1 MKLLISTFVSR
12 LLIGFS
18 EVMKVQYV
26 LLAIVATVLAA
37 CGEEPPMEILDNPQ
51 SGLSTLDTTEV
62 EAILHQHIAILASD
76 EYEGRAPATPGE
88 EKTISY
94 LQQEFSALG
103 IQPGNGDSYFQS
115 VSVTETTTASDAVL
129 MLEGNDYQVA
139 LSYGDQMMVSSQQQI
154 PAISVLDSELIFVG
168 YGVVAPERSWNDYAG
183 IDVTDKTVVI
193 LVNDP
198 GYATQ
203 DPNIFN
209 GNAMTYYGRWT
220 YKYEEAARQGAAA
233 ALIVHETGPAG
244 YSWEVVSSS
253 WSGPQIGLQAANLNV
268 DKVDIEGWL
277 TLDSA
282 QALFAGA
289 GLSYQQ
295 LKAAAAETGFSAVAM
310 SDITASVSITNSV
323 RESQSQNL
331 IAMIPGSQRPE
342 ETIIYTGHWDHLGV
356 NLELPGDNI
365 YNGAADNATGTAAL
379 LALAKLHAAEPAPA
393 RSIVFL
399 AVTAEESGLLGSRWY
414 SENPIFPLEKT
425 VANINMDNLNT
436 FGPMRDIVVVGDG
449 SSEMEN
455 YLQEAADKQ
464 NRYLAAEPNPERG
477 YYYRSDHFNFA
488 KVGVP
493 ALYAGSGEDSREH
506 GREWGAEQAQEYTDN
521 RYHAPSDEYDPDWD
535 LSGAAQDIFIYFDIA
550 NKLSQETTFPNWFEG
565 NEFKAIRDASASA
578 R

>member
-1 MKLLISTFVSR
+1 MKLLISTFASR

-310 SDITASVSITNSV
+310 SDITATVNITNSV

>member
-1 MKLLISTFVSR
+1 MKLLISTFASR

-310 SDITASVSITNSV
+310 SDITATVNITNSV

-464 NRYLAAEPNPERG
+464 NRDLAAEPNPERG